1 VPSEQPGGHVQVI
14 RFLNKLPKSPVIK
27 FISITDYL
35 KNKINRKKYS
45 IPTFLKENFFNLII
59 YFPYYFLD
67 FRDG

>member
-1 VPSEQPGGHVQVI
+1 M
-14 RFLNKLPKSPVIK
+14 IK

-59 YFPYYFLD
+59 YFPCYSLD
-67 FRDG
+67 FRD